1 MLGEEIALIAL
12 AFHSKFG
19 EERHT
24 HMLYIR
30 CCGPQWEGNLIG
42 GKPYGRDEGVNR
54 FKLHFWEGPYFF
66 IGVTHYS
73 DGEGALVHS
82 TVKAAIALYYLG
94 VTHYS
99 DGEDRQGA

>member
-73 DGEGALVHS
+73 YGEEVMIS
-82 TVKAAIALYYLG
+82 I
-94 VTHYS
+94 
-99 DGEDRQGA
+99 